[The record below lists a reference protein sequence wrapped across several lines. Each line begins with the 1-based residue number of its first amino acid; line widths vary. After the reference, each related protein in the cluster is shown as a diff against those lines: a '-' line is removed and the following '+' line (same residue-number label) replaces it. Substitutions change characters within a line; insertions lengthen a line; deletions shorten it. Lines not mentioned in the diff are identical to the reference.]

1 MIYTE
6 LTKKAIKIMFD
17 THKSQVDKSG
27 LPYVFHPYEVA
38 SKLDDEYS
46 VCVAL
51 LHDVVE
57 DGDLTFDDLSNDFPS
72 EVIEALRLLTH
83 DSSVDYF
90 DYVNNIKCNP
100 IARRVKLSDLEHNMT
115 LSRLDSP
122 TESDYKRVEKYK
134 RAYSILKNY

>member
-17 THKSQVDKSG
+17 THKLQVDKSG

-90 DYVNNIKCNP
+90 DYVNNIKSNP

>member
-17 THKSQVDKSG
+17 THKLQVDKSG

-57 DGDLTFDDLSNDFPS
+57 DGDLTFDDLSKDFPS

-122 TESDYKRVEKYK
+122 TESDFKRVEKYK